1 MKLTWASRMRC
12 VEDEGAGEIR
22 SLYGYGRGEGAK
34 GHVINR
40 RRLQGEL
47 SELSDSDSLA
57 QILPTCRAD

>member
-1 MKLTWASRMRC
+1 MRAH
-12 VEDEGAGEIR
+12 GAGEIR
-22 SLYGYGRGEGAK
+22 SLYGYGRGEEAK

-57 QILPTCRAD
+57 QILPTCTAD